1 MVWDL
6 MAQTRRLAKE
16 ALPGAKITN
25 QDLTIVLTFM
35 ASKQRKANNNIRSKR
50 IISQLRS
57 ITRTLLRRSLI
68 EMQDSVTGRQP
79 PLVVVLA

>member
-16 ALPGAKITN
+16 ALPGAKKTN
-25 QDLTIVLTFM
+25 QDLTTVLTFM
-35 ASKQRKANNNIRSKR
+35 ASRQRKANNNIRSKR